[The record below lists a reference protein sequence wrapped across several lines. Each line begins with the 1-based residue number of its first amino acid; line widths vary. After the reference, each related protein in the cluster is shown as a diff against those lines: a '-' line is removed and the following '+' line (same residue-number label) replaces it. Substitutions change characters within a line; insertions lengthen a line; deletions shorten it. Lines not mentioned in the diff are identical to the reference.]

1 MQVDVLLLLELKVHV
16 LVVKSNTS
24 LTAAENSGDLILG
37 RVTTMQIDQKV
48 NNLDFVEIAEKSVY
62 NTS

>member
-1 MQVDVLLLLELKVHV
+1 MQVDVLLLLESKVHV

-24 LTAAENSGDLILG
+24 LTEVENSGDLILG
-37 RVTTMQIDQKV
+37 RVTTMQIGQKV

>member
-16 LVVKSNTS
+16 LVVRSNTS
-24 LTAAENSGDLILG
+24 LIVLENSGDLILG
-37 RVTTMQIDQKV
+37 RVTTMQIGQKV
-48 NNLDFVEIAEKSVY
+48 NNLDFVEITEKSVY

>member
-24 LTAAENSGDLILG
+24 LTVLENSGDLILG
-37 RVTTMQIDQKV
+37 RVTTMQIGQKV

>member
-24 LTAAENSGDLILG
+24 LTEVENSGDLILG
-37 RVTTMQIDQKV
+37 RVTTMQIGQKV

>member
-24 LTAAENSGDLILG
+24 LTEVENSGDLILG
-37 RVTTMQIDQKV
+37 RVTTMQIGQKV
-48 NNLDFVEIAEKSVY
+48 NNLDFVEITEKSVY

>member
-24 LTAAENSGDLILG
+24 LTVSENSGDLILG
-37 RVTTMQIDQKV
+37 RVTPMQIDQKV
-48 NNLDFVEIAEKSVY
+48 NNLDFVETTEKSVC

>member
-48 NNLDFVEIAEKSVY
+48 NNLDFVETTEKSVY

>member
-24 LTAAENSGDLILG
+24 LIEVENSGDLILG
-37 RVTTMQIDQKV
+37 RVTPMQIGQKV

>member
-24 LTAAENSGDLILG
+24 LTVVETSGDLILG
-37 RVTTMQIDQKV
+37 RVTTMQIGQKV